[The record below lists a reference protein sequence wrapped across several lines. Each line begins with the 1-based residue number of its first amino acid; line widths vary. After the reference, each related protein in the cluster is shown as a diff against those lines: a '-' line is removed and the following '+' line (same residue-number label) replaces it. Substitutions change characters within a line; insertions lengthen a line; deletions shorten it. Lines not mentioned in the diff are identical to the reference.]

1 MYKGRSLGSIIAGS
15 LLMLASLNP
24 SIADTGLIDD
34 FTRADGLS
42 ALGTPWRAVTDQVM
56 GGRSEGAITR
66 RVLDGRQAL
75 CLAGEVSLA
84 NNGGFVQAMLDL
96 TPPGAPES
104 ALDASA
110 FHGVRLLVHG
120 NRELYNLHLKST
132 ATVLPW
138 QSYRATFVA
147 GPEWREIHLP
157 FESFEPHRLV
167 QRLDTRRLTK
177 LGVLGIGRVFHA
189 DVCIAEVG
197 FYRETDGSRRPAS
210 GNPSR

>member
-197 FYRETDGSRRPAS
+197 FYRETDGSRRPVS